1 LIRLS
6 FALISRS
13 RSRDIKMVLVFWTIA
28 EIDLLS
34 MNTSAE
40 DVGSLKVQHELRTAW
55 KTISPDTDAFA
66 VPTIEEAVNMVRSW
80 PGDKE
85 VFVTGSLHLI
95 GGLYVILDEPQ
106 DNPQ

>member
-1 LIRLS
+1 LTRLS

-13 RSRDIKMVLVFWTIA
+13 KSRDIKMVDVFLTVA
-28 EIDLLS
+28 DIDLIS

-40 DVGSLKVQHELRTAW
+40 DVGSLKVQHELKAAW
-55 KTISPDTDAFA
+55 EKISPDAQAFA
-66 VPTIEEAVNMVRSW
+66 VPTIEDAVNLVRSW
-80 PGDKE
+80 AGEKE

-95 GGLYVILDEPQ
+95 GGLYVILDEGQ